1 MPSRR
6 NIITFMLATSAFG
19 IAGALAAEPQRLAV
33 VASFSILGDL
43 ARQIGGDRITVTD
56 IIGPNRDAHG
66 FEPSPADARK
76 LAGARLVV
84 VNGLGFD
91 SFIDKLMKA
100 AGSTARVVTVSAG
113 LPLLRKAAEK
123 SDHRH
128 GHSHAGGKAKD
139 DPHLWQSPANVRQM
153 ARTIAAALSTA
164 DEAGKAAYDANLTAF
179 LTRLDA
185 LDQEFRTAIARV
197 PEARR
202 VFATNHDAFGYLARD
217 YGLTIHA
224 IQGVSPHAEPSAADL
239 ARIIRQLKAAKAP
252 AVFLENVTDSRAA
265 ARIARESGAKVGGT
279 LYSDALSLA
288 DGPAPSYIDLMRHN
302 MKEIAA
308 ALAP

>member
-1 MPSRR
+1 
-6 NIITFMLATSAFG
+6 MLATSAFG
-19 IAGALAAEPQRLAV
+19 MTGAGAAEPQRLAV

-76 LAGARLVV
+76 LAGARLVL

-91 SFIDKLMKA
+91 NFIDKLMKA
-100 AGSTARVVTVSAG
+100 AGNPARVVTVSSG

-123 SDHRH
+123 PDHGH

-153 ARTIAAALSTA
+153 ARTIAAAFSAA
-164 DEAGKAAYDANLTAF
+164 DEAGKATYDANLAAF
-179 LTRLDA
+179 LARLDV
-185 LDQEFRTAIARV
+185 LDQEFRTAIARI

-202 VFATNHDAFGYLARD
+202 TFATNHDAFGYLARE

-224 IQGVSPHAEPSAADL
+224 IQGVSPHAEASAADL

-252 AVFLENVTDSRAA
+252 AVFLENVTDSRAV